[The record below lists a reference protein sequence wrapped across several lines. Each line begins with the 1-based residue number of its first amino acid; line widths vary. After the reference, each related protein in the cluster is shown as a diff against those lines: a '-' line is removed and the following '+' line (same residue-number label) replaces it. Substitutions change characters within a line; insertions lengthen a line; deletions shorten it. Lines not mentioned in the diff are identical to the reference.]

1 LTGINDRNASDVP
14 RNADTTSLEHGMT
27 ISRRHFLR
35 SGAAAG
41 AASVLAGPQVFASE
55 DGRFANPVRIP
66 PLLEGTVG
74 PEGKTYDLSVAAGK
88 SQFLRSVSTPTMG
101 INGPYLGP
109 TIRCRAGDRTTF
121 RVNNGLTE
129 PTTLHWHGLHI
140 PARHDGGPH
149 QVVQPGAVWEP
160 SFEIKQKASLC
171 WYHAHLVGRTGEQV
185 LRGLAGLFLI
195 EDEESGALRLPSEY
209 GVDDIPLI
217 IQDRRFNRDGS
228 FSYLSAMHDVMMGYK
243 GNVILVNGTVD
254 PHLTLRRQRTRL
266 RILNASNSR
275 IYTLGRDDGK
285 DLVIIA
291 SDGSLLERPVR
302 QRRVRM
308 GPGERIELLVDAR
321 AGENFRLMSYPDR
334 VAGGGMGPG
343 MMMGG
348 MAGNTETFAIIE
360 LRAGTLEASDTAL
373 PERLIE
379 VPVWTEARAVRTR
392 SFSLD
397 MGMMGMGMGMG
408 GGMGMGRGG
417 RGGMSGTMGINGR
430 SMSMARI
437 DVRVPLGSIEVW
449 EIENTTP
456 LVHTFHVHD
465 VQFRVLDR
473 DGEPPLPHERGLK
486 DTVLVDP
493 GSAVRVI
500 AEFADFADPNH
511 PYMYHCHILE
521 HEDAGMM
528 GQFVVI

>member
-1 LTGINDRNASDVP
+1 
-14 RNADTTSLEHGMT
+14 MT
-27 ISRRHFLR
+27 ISRRVFVQ
-35 SGAAAG
+35 SGAAAT
-41 AASVLAGPQVFASE
+41 ATAFAGPHLFASE
-55 DGRFANPVRIP
+55 AGRFVNPLRIP
-66 PLLEGTVG
+66 PVLEGMVG
-74 PEGKTYDLSVAAGK
+74 PTGKTYDLAVAAGK
-88 SQFLRSVSTPTMG
+88 SQFLPGVTTPTIG

-109 TIRCRAGDRTTF
+109 TIRCRAGDRVTLRVKNDLAERTT
-121 RVNNGLTE
+121 V
-129 PTTLHWHGLHI
+129 HWHGLHI

-149 QVVQPGAVWEP
+149 QVVAPGALWEP
-160 SFEIKQKASLC
+160 SFEIRQQASLC
-171 WYHAHLVGRTGEQV
+171 WYHAHLMGRTGEQV

-195 EDEESGALRLPSEY
+195 EDEESRSLGLPSEY

-254 PHLTLRRQRTRL
+254 PRLTLRRRRTRL

-275 IYTLGRDDGK
+275 IYTLGRDDRK

-302 QRRVRM
+302 QRRVRV

-321 AGENFRLMSYPDR
+321 AGENFRLMSYPDL

-360 LRAGTLEASDTAL
+360 LRAGTLEASDTDL
-373 PERLIE
+373 PDKLIH
-379 VPVWTEARAVRTR
+379 VPAWTEAQAARTR
-392 SFSLD
+392 HFSLD
-397 MGMMGMGMGMG
+397 MGMMGMGMGMRG
-408 GGMGMGRGG
+408 RGRMGGM
-417 RGGMSGTMGINGR
+417 MGINGR
-430 SMSMARI
+430 SMDMARI

-449 EIENTTP
+449 EIENATP
-456 LVHTFHVHD
+456 IAHPFHIHD
-465 VQFRVLDR
+465 VQFRVLYR
-473 DGEPPLPHERGLK
+473 DGEPPLPHEQGLK
-486 DTVLVDP
+486 DTVLIDP
-493 GSAVRVI
+493 GSVVRVI
-500 AEFADFADPNH
+500 AEFADFADPKH

-521 HEDAGMM
+521 HEDVGMM
-528 GQFVVI
+528 GQFLVV

>member
-1 LTGINDRNASDVP
+1 MA
-14 RNADTTSLEHGMT
+14 T
-27 ISRRHFLR
+27 ISRRVLLQ
-35 SGAAAG
+35 GAAAAAG
-41 AASVLAGPQVFASE
+41 AAALEGPQLLASE
-55 DGRFANPVRIP
+55 AGRFANPLRIP
-66 PLLEGTVG
+66 ALLDGVAG
-74 PEGKTYDLSVAAGK
+74 PDGKTFDLAVTSG
-88 SQFLRSVSTPTMG
+88 SSRFLPGLATPTIG

-109 TIRCRAGDRTTF
+109 TIRCRAGE
-121 RVNNGLTE
+121 RVTLRVKNGLAE
-129 PTTLHWHGLHI
+129 PTTVHWHGLHI

-160 SFEIKQKASLC
+160 AFEIRQKASTC
-171 WYHAHLVGRTGEQV
+171 WYHSHLMGRTGEQV

-195 EDEESGALRLPSEY
+195 EDEESRALRLPSQY
-209 GVDDIPLI
+209 GIDDVPLI

-228 FSYLSAMHDVMMGYK
+228 FAYLSAMPDVMMGYK

-285 DLVIIA
+285 DLLVIA

-302 QRRVRM
+302 QRRVRV
-308 GPGERIELLVDAR
+308 GPAERIELLVEAR
-321 AGENFRLMSYPDR
+321 AGETFRLMSHPDR
-334 VAGGGMGPG
+334 VVGGMGPG

-348 MAGNTETFAIIE
+348 MAGNTETFAVIE
-360 LRAGTLEASDTAL
+360 LRAGTLEASDTPL

-379 VPVWTEARAVRTR
+379 VPGWSEAQAVRSR

-408 GGMGMGRGG
+408 G
-417 RGGMSGTMGINGR
+417 RGGMGGMMGINGR
-430 SMSMARI
+430 AMSMARI
-437 DVRVPLGSIEVW
+437 DVRVPLGSV
-449 EIENTTP
+449 EIWRIGNATP
-456 LVHTFHVHD
+456 LAHPFHIHD

-493 GSAVRVI
+493 GSVVRVI
-500 AEFADFADPNH
+500 AEFADFADPDH

-528 GQFVVI
+528 GQFVVV

>member
-1 LTGINDRNASDVP
+1 
-14 RNADTTSLEHGMT
+14 MT
-27 ISRRHFLR
+27 ISRRAFVR
-35 SGAAAG
+35 SGAAA
-41 AASVLAGPQVFASE
+41 AATAFAGPQLFASE
-55 DGRFANPVRIP
+55 AGRFANPLRIP
-66 PLLEGTVG
+66 PLLEGVVSPT
-74 PEGKTYDLSVAAGK
+74 GKSYDLAVAAGR
-88 SQFLRSVSTPTMG
+88 SQFLPGTSTPTIG

-109 TIRCRAGDRTTF
+109 TIRCRTGDRVAL
-121 RVNNGLTE
+121 RVKNDLAERTAV
-129 PTTLHWHGLHI
+129 HWHGLHI

-149 QVVQPGAVWEP
+149 QVVVPGAVWEP
-160 SFEIKQKASLC
+160 SFEIGQKASSC
-171 WYHAHLVGRTGEQV
+171 WYHAHLMGRTGEQV

-195 EDEESGALRLPSEY
+195 EDDESRSLRLPSEY

-228 FSYLSAMHDVMMGYK
+228 FGYLSAMHDVMMGYK

-254 PHLTLRRQRTRL
+254 PHLTLHRQRTRL

-275 IYTLGRDDGK
+275 IYTLGRDDRK

-302 QRRVRM
+302 QRRVRV
-308 GPGERIELLVDAR
+308 GPGERVELLVDAR

-334 VAGGGMGPG
+334 IAGGGMGPG

-373 PERLIE
+373 PDKLIH
-379 VPVWTEARAVRTR
+379 VPAWTEAQAARTR
-392 SFSLD
+392 RFSLD

-408 GGMGMGRGG
+408 MGMRGRGRMGGM
-417 RGGMSGTMGINGR
+417 MGINGR
-430 SMSMARI
+430 SMDMARI

-449 EIENTTP
+449 EIENATP
-456 LVHTFHVHD
+456 LAHPFHIHD

-500 AEFADFADPNH
+500 AEFADFADPQH

-528 GQFVVI
+528 GQFLVV